1 MIFIHLYVVDAE
13 TNTREHEPACCHQ
26 FV

>member
-13 TNTREHEPACCHQ
+13 TNTRQHEPACCHQ